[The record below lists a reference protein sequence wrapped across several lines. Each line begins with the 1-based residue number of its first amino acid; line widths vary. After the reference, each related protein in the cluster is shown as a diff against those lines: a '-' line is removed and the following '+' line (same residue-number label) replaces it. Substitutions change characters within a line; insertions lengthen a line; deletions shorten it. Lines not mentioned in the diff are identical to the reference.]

1 MAKKNYSV
9 HYYANHS
16 LLLVNSSG
24 IIRQLFTPFK
34 VRCDV
39 DVGRFKAGSY
49 LYVEEVAPGENDDWD
64 GNVGARMLFHMC
76 GVLAKN
82 NGLKTGKSIEFP
94 RK

>member
-9 HYYANHS
+9 HYYDNHS

-49 LYVEEVAPGENDDWD
+49 LYVEEVAPGEKYELIYHIGD
-64 GNVGARMLFHMC
+64 GAYYHKYFRITANF
-76 GVLAKN
+76 
-82 NGLKTGKSIEFP
+82 
-94 RK
+94 